1 MELKVNAVAIPEA
14 ITFNYEEL
22 KTELLQKVSVYE
34 TMVYGEDQIKEAKA
48 DRANLNRLKKALN
61 DERIRREK
69 EYMQPFNQF
78 KAQISE
84 IISIIDKPV
93 AVIDKQV
100 KEYEEHQK
108 SEKMERID
116 AAFCEEWNSR
126 NLPAA
131 IDIDSI
137 MDHRWLN
144 SSVSMKSIQEAI
156 IAKLDQ
162 IEKDLAVVRSLPS
175 YAWEAE
181 QAYLSSLDLAKAVS
195 EAHRLQEQA
204 ERKAAY
210 EAERAKLMEPPDFSK
225 LKPGDRVCFA
235 GASETADDIPCTPY
249 GAEGKDSAIYRQ
261 WIGFQ
266 AFLSVDE
273 AKALGQFMKD
283 NGIKYKKI

>member
-22 KTELLQKVSVYE
+22 KAELLQKVSAYE

-61 DERIRREK
+61 DERIKREK

-93 AVIDKQV
+93 AMIDKQV

-108 SEKMERID
+108 AEKMDQID
-116 AAFCEEWNSR
+116 SFFCEQWNSR

-131 IDIDSI
+131 VEIGMI
-137 MDHRWLN
+137 MDHKWLN

-162 IEKDLAVVRSLPS
+162 IEKDLAVVRGLPS
-175 YAWEAE
+175 YAFEAE
-181 QAYLSSLDLAKAVS
+181 QAYLQTLDLAKAVS

-204 ERKAAY
+204 EKKAAW
-210 EAERAKLMEPPDFSK
+210 EAEQAKVKEAEIRPAVMCDF
-225 LKPGDRVCFA
+225 GEV
-235 GASETADDIPCTPY
+235 
-249 GAEGKDSAIYRQ
+249 GKDCTIERQ

-273 AKALGQFMKD
+273 AKALGQFMKE
-283 NGIKYKKI
+283 NGIKYKKG

>member
-22 KTELLQKVSVYE
+22 KAELLQKVSAYE

-61 DERIRREK
+61 DERIKREK

-108 SEKMERID
+108 AEKMDQID
-116 AAFCEEWNSR
+116 SFFCEQWNSR

-131 IDIDSI
+131 VDIDKI
-137 MDHRWLN
+137 MDYKWLN

-162 IEKDLAVVRSLPS
+162 IEKDLAVVRGLPS
-175 YAWEAE
+175 FAFEAE
-181 QAYLSSLDLAKAVS
+181 QEYLASMDLAKAIGYT
-195 EAHRLQEQA
+195 HRLQAIA
-204 ERKAAY
+204 EMKAAH
-210 EAERAKLMEPPDFSK
+210 EAKLKEEAIRPDV
-225 LKPGDRVCFA
+225 R
-235 GASETADDIPCTPY
+235 EDIPCTPW
-249 GAEGKDSAIYRQ
+249 GAEGKDSAIERQ

-273 AKALGQFMKD
+273 AKALGQFMRD
-283 NGIKYKKI
+283 NGIKYKKG

>member
-22 KTELLQKVSVYE
+22 KAELLQKVSAYE
-34 TMVYGEDQIKEAKA
+34 TMVYTEDQIKEAKA

-61 DERIRREK
+61 DERIKREK

-108 SEKMERID
+108 AEKMDQID
-116 AAFCEEWNSR
+116 SFFCEQWNSR

-131 IDIDSI
+131 VEIDNI
-137 MDHRWLN
+137 MDHKWLN
-144 SSVSMKSIQEAI
+144 TSFSMKSIQEAI

-175 YAWEAE
+175 YAFEAE
-181 QAYLSSLDLAKAVS
+181 QEYLVSLDLAKAVS
-195 EAHRLQEQA
+195 EAHRLQELA
-204 ERKAAY
+204 EKKAAY
-210 EAERAKLMEPPDFSK
+210 EAEQAKRMEPPDFSK
-225 LKPGDRVCFA
+225 LKPGDRVSFA
-235 GASETADDIPCTPY
+235 GASETACDIQKP
-249 GAEGKDSAIYRQ
+249 AEPVRQ

-273 AKALGQFMKD
+273 AKALGQFMKT
-283 NGIKYKKI
+283 NGIRYKAI

>member
-34 TMVYGEDQIKEAKA
+34 TMVYGEDQIKEAKT

-69 EYMQPFNQF
+69 EYMEPFNQF
-78 KAQISE
+78 KAQIAE

-93 AVIDKQV
+93 AVIDRQV

-137 MDHRWLN
+137 MDYKWLN

-181 QAYLSSLDLAKAVS
+181 QAYIASLDLAKAVS

-210 EAERAKLMEPPDFSK
+210 EAERKNRNDSLAAALAQQKVEK
-225 LKPGDRVCFA
+225 
-235 GASETADDIPCTPY
+235 
-249 GAEGKDSAIYRQ
+249 AEGKDCAVERQ

-273 AKALGQFMKD
+273 AKALGQYMKD
-283 NGIKYKKI
+283 KGIKYKKG

>member
-22 KTELLQKVSVYE
+22 KAELLQKVSVYE

-61 DERIRREK
+61 DERIKREK

-108 SEKMERID
+108 AEKMDQID
-116 AAFCEEWNSR
+116 SFFCEQWNSR

-131 IDIDSI
+131 VEIDKI
-137 MDHRWLN
+137 MDHKWLN

-162 IEKDLAVVRSLPS
+162 IENDLAVVRGLPS
-175 YAWEAE
+175 YAFEAEQEYLASMDLAKAIGYTHRLQAIAEMKAAHEAE
-181 QAYLSSLDLAKAVS
+181 QAKKEETKQPESVNYGSSKS
-195 EAHRLQEQA
+195 EFTVN
-204 ERKAAY
+204 
-210 EAERAKLMEPPDFSK
+210 EPS
-225 LKPGDRVCFA
+225 
-235 GASETADDIPCTPY
+235 
-249 GAEGKDSAIYRQ
+249 RQ

-283 NGIKYKKI
+283 NGIKYKKG

>member
-34 TMVYGEDQIKEAKA
+34 TMIYGEDQIKEAKA

-61 DERIRREK
+61 DERIKREK

-78 KAQISE
+78 KAQINE

-100 KEYEEHQK
+100 KEYEEQQK
-108 SEKMERID
+108 AEKMDQID
-116 AAFCEEWNSR
+116 AFFCKQWNSR
-126 NLPAA
+126 NLPCALE
-131 IDIDSI
+131 IDNI
-137 MDHRWLN
+137 MDHKWLN

-156 IAKLDQ
+156 IVKLDQ
-162 IEKDLAVVRSLPS
+162 IEKDIAVIRSLPS
-175 YAWEAE
+175 YAFEAE
-181 QAYLSSLDLAKAVS
+181 QQYLVSWDLAKAVS
-195 EAHRLQEQA
+195 EAHRLQELA
-204 ERKAAY
+204 EKKAAY
-210 EAERAKLMEPPDFSK
+210 EAERAKLIKPPDFSK
-225 LKPGDRVCFA
+225 LKPGDRVSFA
-235 GASETADDIPCTPY
+235 GASETSEDIPCTPW
-249 GAEGKDSAIYRQ
+249 GADHVVEPSRQ

-283 NGIKYKKI
+283 NGIRYKKG